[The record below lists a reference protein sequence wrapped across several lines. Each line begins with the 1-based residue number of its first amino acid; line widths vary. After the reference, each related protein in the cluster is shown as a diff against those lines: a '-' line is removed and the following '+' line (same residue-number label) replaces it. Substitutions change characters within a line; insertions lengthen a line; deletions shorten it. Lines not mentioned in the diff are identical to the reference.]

1 MQMPALI
8 CCCTGLI
15 CSVAVNLHD
24 HLPLLRTS
32 MLILL
37 HSPAAKLPEHQHN
50 QLQVCLFSAASH
62 SIYHYFFYCLRLSR
76 TCNFTHDRCEY
87 VICFHAG
94 WCRCKHTRLTIG
106 HCTSYG
112 TPPKCCRVAGL
123 LVHELWNNLNVCNS
137 AGSYTLHD
145 YLYNCRR

>member
-1 MQMPALI
+1 MWRLTFQMPALI

-62 SIYHYFFYCLRLSR
+62 SIYHYFFIVCDYQEPAILRMIDVSM
-76 TCNFTHDRCEY
+76 
-87 VICFHAG
+87 
-94 WCRCKHTRLTIG
+94 
-106 HCTSYG
+106 
-112 TPPKCCRVAGL
+112 
-123 LVHELWNNLNVCNS
+123 
-137 AGSYTLHD
+137 
-145 YLYNCRR
+145 